1 MRQRLAAYTM
11 LIAALATP
19 ASTSQG
25 PLKSVIAKSILR
37 SFEAQQELSID
48 EFLAARRPT
57 PLDAAHRAKV
67 MAALPKE
74 GELRP
79 RAHEI
84 EKLDAAQKILV
95 YHRRDGVITFKV
107 IEIGHAFVGLHAR
120 AVLLA
125 SRDALALVNAEQ
137 FSALVAHELA
147 HEYVWEE
154 YWRAMQSGEHSRMQE
169 LELLCDGIAVLT
181 LRRLGIDPEQLVSA
195 VESMT
200 RFNERR
206 GTVASTSDYVS
217 LKERVAF
224 IRAVARLPWE

>member
-1 MRQRLAAYTM
+1 MGQRLAAYSM

-19 ASTSQG
+19 AWTSQG

-48 EFLAARRPT
+48 EFLTARRPT
-57 PLDAAHRAKV
+57 PLDAADRAKV

-79 RAHEI
+79 RANEI
-84 EKLDAAQKILV
+84 KKLDAAQTVLK
-95 YHRRDGVITFKV
+95 YHGRDGVITFKV
-107 IEIGHAFVGLHAR
+107 IEVGHAFVGLHAR
-120 AVLLA
+120 TVLLA
-125 SRDALALVNAEQ
+125 SRDALALVSAEQ

-154 YWRAMQSGEHSRMQE
+154 YWRAMQSREHSRMQE
-169 LELLCDGIAVLT
+169 LELQCDGIAVLT
-181 LRRLGIDPEQLVSA
+181 LRRLGIDPEHLVSA
-195 VESMT
+195 VETIT

-206 GTVASTSDYVS
+206 GTVASASDYVS

-224 IRAVARLPWE
+224 IRAVASMPWE

>member
-19 ASTSQG
+19 AWTSQG

-57 PLDAAHRAKV
+57 PLDAAHRAEV

-79 RAHEI
+79 RANEI

-95 YHRRDGVITFKV
+95 YHRREGVITFKV
-107 IEIGHAFVGLHAR
+107 IEVGHAFVGLHAR

-137 FSALVAHELA
+137 FSALVAHELG
-147 HEYVWEE
+147 HEYVWDE
-154 YWRAMQSGEHSRMQE
+154 YWRAMRNGEHRRMQA
-169 LELLCDGIAVLT
+169 LELQCDGIAVLT
-181 LRRLGIDPEQLVSA
+181 LRRLGIDPEHLVSA

-206 GTVASTSDYVS
+206 GTVASAADYVS

-224 IRAVARLPWE
+224 IRAVASMPWE